1 MRGDLGA
8 LAWAAYACAV
18 TRTFPT
24 DTRERLLEA
33 TYECITRDGLA
44 ATSLEAAARSA
55 GVSRA
60 TLYRYFPGGRDEL
73 VSAVI
78 TWETVR
84 FFERLADAVES
95 APDLETLL
103 VDGIMF
109 ARHSIETHEVL
120 QRILGTEPELLT
132 PQLSVD
138 APQILGLVSSFFLG
152 RLSGYE
158 LRPGLSPHDAADYV
172 ARMVLSFISS
182 PGRWDLSDRDQVTTL
197 VRSEILAG
205 VAAARP
211 LNVTI
216 T

>member
-1 MRGDLGA
+1 VA
-8 LAWAAYACAV
+8 
-18 TRTFPT
+18 RTVPT
-24 DTRERLLEA
+24 DTRERLLQA
-33 TYECITRDGLA
+33 SYDCIARDGLA

-84 FFERLADAVES
+84 FFVRLADAVAD

-103 VDGIMF
+103 TDGIMF
-109 ARHSIETHEVL
+109 AHRSIAAHEVL

-138 APQILGLVSSFFLG
+138 APRILSLVRDFFLG
-152 RLSGYE
+152 RLGGHQ
-158 LRPGLSPHDAADYV
+158 LREGLSPEDAADYV
-172 ARMVLSFISS
+172 ARMALSFISS
-182 PGRWDLSDRDQVTTL
+182 PGRWDLSNRGQVQML

-205 VAAARP
+205 IADGGEPRAVRIFDSA
-211 LNVTI
+211 
-216 T
+216 